1 MRMQH
6 NPYGRRRITKSV
18 KWFKHWVSH
27 DVVGTGGQCR
37 ILKWVNEA
45 SLKAIEEKNEQE
57 VHKSEPE
64 ATTEVL
70 FLCNYEGCGIT
81 FIDAGALRKHSQMH
95 GERQYICQYE
105 GCGKKFPDG
114 SKLKRHF
121 LAHTEARE
129 FICPHEGSGKAFSLD
144 FNLREHMRTHS
155 RENYH
160 TCPYAVCGKRYDQ
173 DYKLKKHIAALHQKD
188 TADSLIYTPPAEK
201 PQKTPKSA
209 GVAYGSAASIRPYEC
224 PFDGCEKSYIH
235 AYKLNLHLRRE
246 HPGNC
251 LDGIAKNAQP
261 SGYAMDEGS
270 DQDAFIAKFSNT
282 EVHTQSSRTKPGLK
296 QPPSK
301 VARLK
306 GSSASPAN
314 PSKVKKPFPEHE
326 KMLEEEERDNYGGGW
341 RYRE

>member
-105 GCGKKFPDG
+105 GCGKVMNVMW
-114 SKLKRHF
+114 SMCL
-121 LAHTEARE
+121 
-129 FICPHEGSGKAFSLD
+129 SGCSAGIDLC
-144 FNLREHMRTHS
+144 NLR
-155 RENYH
+155 N
-160 TCPYAVCGKRYDQ
+160 
-173 DYKLKKHIAALHQKD
+173 ALM
-188 TADSLIYTPPAEK
+188 
-201 PQKTPKSA
+201 
-209 GVAYGSAASIRPYEC
+209 
-224 PFDGCEKSYIH
+224 
-235 AYKLNLHLRRE
+235 N
-246 HPGNC
+246 
-251 LDGIAKNAQP
+251 
-261 SGYAMDEGS
+261 
-270 DQDAFIAKFSNT
+270 
-282 EVHTQSSRTKPGLK
+282 
-296 QPPSK
+296 
-301 VARLK
+301 
-306 GSSASPAN
+306 
-314 PSKVKKPFPEHE
+314 
-326 KMLEEEERDNYGGGW
+326 
-341 RYRE
+341 